1 MFSINNI
8 SHTKFPLA
16 IFLFN
21 HYFAPKIHVF
31 INRKKTCQ
39 ILIVERNECRIKLEL
54 FTAVSKL
61 KLSNEYKYYQISR
74 KKWGKLKG
82 RREI

>member
-1 MFSINNI
+1 M
-8 SHTKFPLA
+8 
-16 IFLFN
+16 
-21 HYFAPKIHVF
+21 
-31 INRKKTCQ
+31 
-39 ILIVERNECRIKLEL
+39 IVERNECRIKLEL

-82 RREI
+82 RRREI